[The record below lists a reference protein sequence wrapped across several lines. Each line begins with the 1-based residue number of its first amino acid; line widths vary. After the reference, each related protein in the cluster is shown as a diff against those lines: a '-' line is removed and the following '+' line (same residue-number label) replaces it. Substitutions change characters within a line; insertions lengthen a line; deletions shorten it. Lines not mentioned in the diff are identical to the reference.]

1 PTISELKR
9 RQPKPSEPKWWE
21 RPAARAGEKS
31 NAAQQRLSDSATFTG
46 FYKQRAVAGCS
57 AMMRTA
63 SGDYCE
69 LPIQAAQILASSTYG
84 ELTRP
89 HGAADFCSEVTWR
102 LQLRPLSP
110 VLPSIPDV
118 PWRRSRSQPNLASA
132 PRRRSAQVH
141 VSRGPSNGEQS
152 VNFESCQVP

>member
-1 PTISELKR
+1 MPTISELKR

-46 FYKQRAVAGCS
+46 FYKQRAVAGCT

-141 VSRGPSNGEQS
+141 VSLPPAR
-152 VNFESCQVP
+152 